1 MITKIILIQYET
13 SDVDDDVLFEKVL
26 TSLKSDQ
33 KLQFL
38 LPYLVN
44 FLSKTVNN

>member
-33 KLQFL
+33 KLQLL